1 MNHAVVKS
9 LILLLCLLPSVVFA
23 ADIWLFRH
31 GEKAQG
37 SDPELTQAGHE
48 RAQRIAA
55 IIQAAS
61 AADAPLWL
69 YSTDF
74 KRTGQTIAP
83 LAEASGMEVKL
94 YNPRQLAQFA
104 NEIGQL
110 QGTVV
115 VAGHSNTTPALLK
128 LLSGIERQIS
138 EDKFDALYHL
148 QTGADG
154 VKFEELSS
162 NLR

>member
-9 LILLLCLLPSVVFA
+9 LVLLLCLLPSVVFA

-37 SDPELTQAGHE
+37 SDPELTPAGHE

-55 IIQAAS
+55 IIQAGRD
-61 AADAPLWL
+61 ADAPLWL
-69 YSTDF
+69 FSTDYQ
-74 KRTGQTIAP
+74 RTRQTIAP
-83 LAEASGMEVKL
+83 LAAMAGAEVTL
-94 YNPRQLAQFA
+94 YNPRQLAEFA
-104 NEIGQL
+104 EELRQL

-162 NLR
+162 NLP

>member
-9 LILLLCLLPSVVFA
+9 LVLLLCLLPSVVFA

-31 GEKAQG
+31 AEKAEG
-37 SDPELTQAGHE
+37 TDPALTNAGLD
-48 RAQRIAA
+48 RARRIAA
-55 IIQAAS
+55 IIQAGRD
-61 AADAPLWL
+61 ADAPLWL
-69 YSTDF
+69 FSTDYQ
-74 KRTGQTIAP
+74 RTRQTIAP
-83 LAEASGMEVKL
+83 LAAMAGAEVTL
-94 YNPRQLAQFA
+94 YNPRQLAEFA
-104 NEIGQL
+104 EELRQL

-148 QTGADG
+148 KTGADG
-154 VKFEELSS
+154 VKFEALSS